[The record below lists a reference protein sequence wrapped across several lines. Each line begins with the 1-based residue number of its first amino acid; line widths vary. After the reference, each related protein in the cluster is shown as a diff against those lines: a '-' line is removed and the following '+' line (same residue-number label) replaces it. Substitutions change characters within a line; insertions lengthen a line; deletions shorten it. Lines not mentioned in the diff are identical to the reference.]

1 MRNKKIVVTGAGGF
15 IGFHLT
21 KMLAQ
26 KGHHVIAID
35 SLKPA
40 YGGNLSELR
49 WAELESFNN
58 VDKHKLDLADVDDSE
73 LRTIFGNSS
82 IIFHLAAFP
91 GVRQSQSNK
100 EAYAKNNI
108 LVFKKILEASSNLKL
123 EKLFFASSS
132 SIYGNGNFGKSSSEL
147 DAVGDNL
154 RSFYAETKWQNELDA
169 EIVRHISSF
178 PIIALRFFTVFGPFG
193 RPDMAYWG
201 FTQKIES
208 GEKID
213 LYGID
218 GGSRNFTYID
228 DVSEILLKL
237 VDLDLDKSINSLNI
251 ASGVPISAKLFA
263 QKLMDAMDNSSV
275 DFNYIERP
283 AADVEQTWA
292 NTSKLEGLLGS
303 VPHTD
308 INEGIRNFID
318 WFRAQPTEVR
328 GYKPI

>member
-1 MRNKKIVVTGAGGF
+1 MQNKKIVVTGAGGF

-21 KMLAQ
+21 KALAQ

-49 WAELESFNN
+49 WAELDSINN
-58 VDKHKLDLADVDDSE
+58 VDKHKLDLVEVSSFE
-73 LRTIFGNSS
+73 LGSILKNSS

-91 GVRQSQSNK
+91 GVRQSQTNK
-100 EAYAKNNI
+100 EAYAQNNI
-108 LVFKKILEASSNLKL
+108 YVFKKILEASSSLNL

-132 SIYGNGNFGKSSSEL
+132 SIYGNGNSAKSSSEL
-147 DAVGDNL
+147 DALGDNL

-169 EIVRHISSF
+169 EIVRKNSSF
-178 PIIALRFFTVFGPFG
+178 PMIALRFFTVFGPFG

-201 FTQKIES
+201 FAQKIES
-208 GEKID
+208 GERID
-213 LYGID
+213 LYGSD

-228 DVSEILLKL
+228 DVSGILVRL
-237 VDLDLDKSINSLNI
+237 VDLDLEKSLHSLNI

-263 QKLMDAMDNSSV
+263 EKLMHAMNNSSV

-283 AADVEQTWA
+283 AVDVEKTWA
-292 NTSKLEGLLGS
+292 DTSKLEGLLGS

-308 INEGIRNFID
+308 VNEGIRNFID
-318 WFRAQPTEVR
+318 WFKAQPTEIR
-328 GYKPI
+328 RYKPI

>member
-1 MRNKKIVVTGAGGF
+1 MANKKIVVTGAAGF

-21 KMLAQ
+21 KALAQ
-26 KGHHVIAID
+26 KGHQVIAID

-49 WAELESFNN
+49 WAELDSFDKVEKRILNLN
-58 VDKHKLDLADVDDSE
+58 EVKEVDLSS
-73 LRTIFGNSS
+73 IFGDTS

-91 GVRQSQSNK
+91 GVRQSQTNK
-100 EAYAKNNI
+100 EAYEQNNI
-108 LVFKKILEASSNLKL
+108 RVFKKILQASSNLKL

-154 RSFYAETKWQNELDA
+154 RSYYAETKWQNELDA
-169 EIVRHISSF
+169 EIFRNSSSF

-213 LYGID
+213 LYGKD

-228 DVSEILLKL
+228 DVSEMLLKL
-237 VDLDLDKSINSLNI
+237 VDLDLEKSLNSLNI
-251 ASGVPISAKLFA
+251 ASGVPISAKQFA
-263 QKLMDAMDNSSV
+263 EKLMDAMDNSSV
-275 DFNYIERP
+275 HFNHIERP

-292 NTSKLEGLLGS
+292 NTSKLEGLLGRL
-303 VPHTD
+303 PHTD
-308 INEGIRNFID
+308 IDEGISNFIN
-318 WFRAQPTEVR
+318 WFRAQPTEIR
-328 GYKPI
+328 RYKPI

>member
-1 MRNKKIVVTGAGGF
+1 MQNKKIVVTGAGGF

-21 KMLAQ
+21 KALAQ

-35 SLKPA
+35 SLNPA

-49 WAELESFNN
+49 WAELDGFSN
-58 VDKHKLDLADVDDSE
+58 VDKHKLNLAEVDDAE
-73 LRTIFGNSS
+73 LRLIFGNSS

-91 GVRQSQSNK
+91 GVRQSQTNK
-100 EAYAKNNI
+100 EAYTQNNI
-108 LVFKKILEASSNLKL
+108 LVFKKILEASSDLQL

-132 SIYGNGNFGKSSSEL
+132 SIYGNGNFGRSSSEL

-154 RSFYAETKWQNELDA
+154 KSFYAETKWQNELDA
-169 EIVRHISSF
+169 EIFRSSSSF

-213 LYGID
+213 LYGLD

-228 DVSEILLKL
+228 DVSRILLKL
-237 VDLDLDKSINSLNI
+237 VDIDLEKSLRSLNI
-251 ASGVPISAKLFA
+251 ASGLPISAKLFA
-263 QKLMDAMDNSSV
+263 EKLMNAMNNSSV
-275 DFNYIERP
+275 GFNHIERP

-292 NTSKLEGLLGS
+292 DTSKLESLLGTL
-303 VPHTD
+303 PHTD
-308 INEGIRNFID
+308 LNEGVRNFTE
-318 WFRAQPTEVR
+318 WFRAQPTEIR

>member
-40 YGGNLSELR
+40 YGGNLSDLR
-49 WAELESFNN
+49 WAELESFDN
-58 VDKHKLDLADVDDSE
+58 VDRHKLDLAEADDFE
-73 LRTIFGNSS
+73 LRAIFENSS

-91 GVRQSQSNK
+91 GVRQSQTNK
-100 EAYAKNNI
+100 EVYAQNNI

-132 SIYGNGNFGKSSSEL
+132 SIYGNGNLGKSSSEL

-169 EIVRHISSF
+169 EIVRRSSSF
-178 PIIALRFFTVFGPFG
+178 PIVALRFFTVFGPFG

-208 GEKID
+208 DEKID

-237 VDLDLDKSINSLNI
+237 VDLDLDKSIHSLNI

-263 QKLMDAMDNSSV
+263 EKLMDAMGSSSV